1 MTDQPPLNDVR
12 VLEYTRGLA
21 GRTAGG
27 LLADLVGLD
36 TVAVPS
42 EAGVGTQVI
51 EDLLA
56 RKVAAA
62 PDEDGAV
69 AL

>member
-27 LLADLVGLD
+27 LLADLGAEVVQL
-36 TVAVPS
+36 
-42 EAGVGTQVI
+42 QVI

-62 PDEDGAV
+62 PDGDGAV